1 LTPDHPSLAP
11 HHVGCA
17 VKDIDAAYSSYV
29 DALGALRRTRALEVL
44 SQNVAVCFIELRP
57 GFYLELVAPLN
68 DQARLANY
76 MKAGFYHLCF
86 LVDDLEAQQVK
97 LEDKPF
103 FAFPPFESEAF
114 AGKPCQFFLNPQGH
128 LIEFAEIGPSD
139 FEAFFEAHLA

>member
-1 LTPDHPSLAP
+1 MTPDHPSLVP

-29 DALGALRRTRALEVL
+29 DAVGALRRTRALEVQ

-68 DQARLANY
+68 DQAKLSAY
-76 MKAGFYHLCF
+76 MRAGFYHLCF
-86 LVDDLEAQQVK
+86 LVDDLQVQQKK

-103 FAFPPFESEAF
+103 FALAPFESEAF
-114 AGKPCQFFLNPQGH
+114 AGNPCQFFVNPQGH
-128 LIEFAEIGPSD
+128 LIEFAQISPRD
-139 FEAFFEAHLA
+139 FDAFFEAHLA